1 MDGLQASAS
10 DDVRQRSS
18 SCCGLTAQRS
28 DERGEAARVGELA
41 R

>member
-18 SCCGLTAQRS
+18 SCCRLAAQRS
-28 DERGEAARVGELA
+28 DERGEATRVGGLA
-41 R
+41 G

>member
-18 SCCGLTAQRS
+18 SCCGSMAQRS
-28 DERGEAARVGELA
+28 DKRSESTRVGGLA
-41 R
+41 G